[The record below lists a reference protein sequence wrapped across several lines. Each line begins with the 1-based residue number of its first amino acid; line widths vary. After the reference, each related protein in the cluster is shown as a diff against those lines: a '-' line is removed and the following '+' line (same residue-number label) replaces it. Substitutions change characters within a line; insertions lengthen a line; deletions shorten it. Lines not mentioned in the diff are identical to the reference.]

1 MSIRALANVKSKLNL
16 NQSSNSNDTQFI
28 KNFIV
33 YALL

>member
-16 NQSSNSNDTQFI
+16 NLSSNSNDIQFI
-28 KNFIV
+28 KNFIM